1 MMLLLH
7 ITKHTLNVHTAADTR
22 VNSATLAY
30 SSLKHSTHSYFI
42 LGSQTHILARGHKL
56 LTFCTA
62 TALTLPPSILMHL
75 SIVHCHF
82 YALFYSHAH
91 RHMCAHTHT
100 ILLYFHTHTKRNT
113 ILYSNP
119 CTSNHTTII
128 GMKKYGHINT
138 HIMTL
143 KCTVVL
149 THTHAYTHIVS
160 RCLKISDSDLFLSHK

>member
-1 MMLLLH
+1 M
-7 ITKHTLNVHTAADTR
+7 HTLLSCTV
-22 VNSATLAY
+22 
-30 SSLKHSTHSYFI
+30 THSYFI

-56 LTFCTA
+56 LTFGTA
-62 TALTLPPSILMHL
+62 TDTFTQHTYAL
-75 SIVHCHF
+75 VHCTLSLLCTISLTHT
-82 YALFYSHAH
+82 H

-143 KCTVVL
+143 RCTIVL
-149 THTHAYTHIVS
+149 THTHAYTHRVS